1 MTIKRPGVY
10 FDESVEY
17 ELEGAGGK
25 IPVFI
30 GKTGNTGTATYKV
43 DGTQIQKFTKW
54 SEVNRT
60 IANGGIGID
69 TTTNPLLAV
78 LKDFFT
84 EAEPK
89 SSDDIGVPYIY
100 VIDVGAATSRDVW
113 LTALT
118 TAKTMKK
125 AIIEFYV
132 GAENISNEDY
142 TLTDFMKA
150 AYASIS
156 TETANLNLRTAFT
169 TKADATDVQLI
180 ALNPAE
186 TGVLKSRV
194 GIIEPHLFGKHAA
207 MLCCTPYYL
216 EPGFI
221 EYRTVKPGEFK
232 PRSEAE
238 EVALQ
243 TAGIIFGRDEV
254 VGDDLIL
261 CRINLA
267 VSTAYNQE
275 QKPADA
281 LFHHR
286 FNADNLLRNIFKAVY
301 TQIKANEVRSYMV
314 KAQTKVDA
322 VIDDEVRTERMIPYN
337 SSTGDGTK
345 LTLMESDVSPYDMKL
360 VGQIQGINAT
370 HAILVEV
377 TIKNPV
383 IKAIQ

>member
-17 ELEGAGGK
+17 ELEGVGGK

-30 GKTGNTGTATYKV
+30 GKTGNTGTATYNV

-60 IANGGIGID
+60 IANGGIGTD
-69 TTTNPLLAV
+69 TTANPLLAV
-78 LKDFFT
+78 LKDFFE

-89 SSDDIGVPYIY
+89 SSDEIGVPYIY
-100 VIDVGAATSRDVW
+100 VIDVGAATSKNVW

-132 GAENISNEDY
+132 GAENISDDGY

-169 TKADATDVQLI
+169 TKADATDAQLI

-186 TGVLKSRV
+186 TGILKSRI
-194 GIIEPHLFGKHAA
+194 GIIEPYKFGKHAA
-207 MLCCTPYYL
+207 MLCCTPYYI
-216 EPGFI
+216 EPGFL

-232 PRSEAE
+232 ARSEAE
-238 EVALQ
+238 ELALQ
-243 TAGIIFGRDEV
+243 SAGIIFGRDEV
-254 VGDDLIL
+254 VDDLTL

-275 QKPADA
+275 QKPADV

-301 TQIKANEVRSYMV
+301 SQIKANEVRSYMV
-314 KAQTKVDA
+314 KAQTKVDV
-322 VIDDEVRTERMIPYN
+322 VIDEEVRAERMIAYN

-345 LTLMESDVSPYDMKL
+345 LTLMESDVNPYDMKL

-377 TIKNPV
+377 MIKNPA